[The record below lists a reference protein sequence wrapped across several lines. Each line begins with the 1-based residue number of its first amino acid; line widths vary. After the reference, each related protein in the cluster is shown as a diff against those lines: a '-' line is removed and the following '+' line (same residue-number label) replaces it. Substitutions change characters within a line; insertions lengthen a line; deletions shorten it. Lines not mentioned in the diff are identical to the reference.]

1 MILFDCVNGSKN
13 SNTNEEKRGQTMEFL
28 ISVAVVV
35 MAFTSLSMEGKMRE
49 LTKQNKEI
57 IELLKKEKEN

>member
-1 MILFDCVNGSKN
+1 
-13 SNTNEEKRGQTMEFL
+13 MEFL